1 MIMTAALPGGP
12 ESRVENRIYRFDE
25 LSVDPLRRVLLRDGE
40 AVAVTPKALAVL
52 LVLLENRGE
61 VVAKEELIRQ
71 VWASAYVS
79 DANLTQTVSSLRKA
93 LGDRT
98 GGRRYVV
105 TVSGQ
110 GYCFVAPVSI
120 TPAGEIQETP
130 EEPEEA
136 PAFRPAPG
144 SRPSSGMFPIYPE
157 TEKSG
162 PIPAELRRPVR
173 ENLPR
178 IGLGLALLAA
188 LLVLSLYLS
197 RLDRGPLALPED
209 LGTFAQPR
217 RPSVA
222 VLEFRDL
229 AGRPGTR
236 WLGAAL
242 SEMLTTELAA
252 GTRLRVVSRENVA
265 RARPYLQALE
275 SGGSN
280 GTGGEDLE
288 KIRSI
293 VGADLLVVGTY
304 LVLDE
309 GGERRIRLDVRVLEV
324 PGGDIAA
331 SLAEV
336 GPEAGLFELVSRT
349 GARLRQ
355 ELGVD
360 GLSPRQ
366 ARAARAL
373 QPGDPEAMRLYAQGL
388 ERLRASDAP
397 RALDVLRRAAG
408 LEPDSAVIHSALS
421 EAYGMLGYDEQA
433 LGEQKRAAALAG
445 PLAREPRL
453 GIQARFYE
461 LNREWD
467 RASETY
473 RSLWTFHPDNLEY
486 GLKLA
491 NTLMRGGRPA
501 EALETIAALHRL
513 PPPEGEDARADV
525 LEARIGRRLGD
536 PVVEL
541 RAAEAAVAKGRRSGE
556 ALLTVQGLVFQ
567 GDALLT
573 LGRTDQAIGI
583 FREALELA
591 GQDDNPMILGMA
603 HANLGYAL
611 MSRGDLDEAEAA
623 SREALAIAERIGSDV
638 GISAQYEVLG
648 DLHRLRGDLAESQDL
663 LERALA
669 VYLRLGDRTL
679 QGRVRAL
686 LGLTQWARGD
696 LDGARG
702 SLEQAQALS
711 RETGDR
717 ATDAAALSHL
727 GRVLESEGKLQEALR
742 QHEQAFYRFRRLG
755 DPGRSA
761 GALAQTAVVLGRL
774 GRPGRAG
781 RTGSVS
787 SIGDMET
794 ARRRF
799 EQVLQTRRRLG
810 DRIGIGEVLGALSG
824 IQYRQGDLA
833 AARRLADREAQI
845 ADETGSRT
853 LVAGALRAVARVDL
867 AMDRLPQA
875 RRALES
881 ALETLG
887 PDPSL
892 AEAGVRLDLARL
904 AVSEGRF
911 ADAGRLA
918 EPLAVWYGNRG
929 MSDGEAEALAVL
941 ADALL
946 RQGRLGDARR
956 AAERA
961 RVLVGESADRELRI
975 RAAARLAR
983 VEAVGGNVGDIRRAA
998 EELRRELA
1006 AARESGLVAA
1016 ALKARLALGEVLF
1029 AAGDAAGGRAAL
1041 LQARREADG
1050 AGFAKLAREAGR
1062 ALETGGS
1069 LGGWKN
1075 GRESVP

>member
-1 MIMTAALPGGP
+1 MITTAVIP
-12 ESRVENRIYRFDE
+12 ESPEGRVEKRIYRFDE
-25 LSVDPLRRVLLRDGE
+25 LTVDPLRRVLLRDGE
-40 AVAVTPKALAVL
+40 VVAVTPKALSIL

-61 VVAKEELIRQ
+61 VVSKEELIRQ

-98 GGRRYVV
+98 GDRRYVV
-105 TVSGQ
+105 TVPGQ
-110 GYCFVAPVSI
+110 GYCFAAPVSI
-120 TPAGEIQETP
+120 ASSGETALPGEDVEDQ
-130 EEPEEA
+130 EEA
-136 PAFRPAPG
+136 PALRPQPG
-144 SRPSSGMFPIYPE
+144 SRPSSGTFPIYPE
-157 TEKSG
+157 TENTG

-173 ENLPR
+173 ENLLR
-178 IGLGLALLAA
+178 ISLGLACLAA
-188 LLVLSLYLS
+188 LLVLSVYLS
-197 RLDRGPLALPED
+197 RLDRGPLKLPTD
-209 LGTFAQPR
+209 LGAFSQPR
-217 RPSVA
+217 RLSAA
-222 VLEFRDL
+222 VLGFRDL
-229 AGRPGTR
+229 SGRPETR
-236 WLGAAL
+236 WLGSAL

-265 RARPYLQALE
+265 RARPYLDALE
-275 SGGSN
+275 SGG
-280 GTGGEDLE
+280 TGAENLE

-309 GGERRIRLDVRVLEV
+309 GGERRIRLDIRILEV
-324 PGGDIAA
+324 PGGDIVA

-336 GPEAGLFELVSRT
+336 GPEAGLFELVART

-355 ELGVD
+355 ELGFD
-360 GLSPRQ
+360 ELSPQQ

-408 LEPDSAVIHSALS
+408 LEPASAVIHSALS

-433 LGEQKRAAALAG
+433 LDEQKRAAALAG
-445 PLAREPRL
+445 SLAREPRL

-461 LNREWD
+461 LNREWG

-491 NTLMRGGRPA
+491 NCLMRGGRPA
-501 EALETIAALHRL
+501 EALETVKAVHRL

-541 RAAEAAVAKGRRSGE
+541 RAAEAAAAKGRRSGE
-556 ALLTVQGLVFQ
+556 TLLTVQGLVFQ

-591 GQDDNPMILGMA
+591 GNDDNPMILGMA
-603 HANLGYAL
+603 HANLGFAL

-648 DLHRLRGDLAESQDL
+648 DLHRLRGDLAEAQDF
-663 LERALA
+663 LERALD

-679 QGRVRAL
+679 QGRIHAL
-686 LGLTQWARGD
+686 LGLTLWARGD

-717 ATDAAALSHL
+717 ATDVAALSHL
-727 GRVLESEGKLQEALR
+727 GRILESEGELQRALGLQE
-742 QHEQAFYRFRRLG
+742 EAFSRFRRLG

-761 GALAQTAVVLGRL
+761 GALAQSAAVLGRL
-774 GRPGRAG
+774 GR
-781 RTGSVS
+781 VND
-787 SIGDMET
+787 IET

-810 DRIGIGEVLGALSG
+810 DRIGIGEVLGALSE
-824 IQYRQGDLA
+824 IQYREGDLV
-833 AARRLADREAQI
+833 AARRLAGLEVQI

-853 LVAGALRAVARVDL
+853 LTADALRATARVDQ
-867 AMDRLPQA
+867 AADRLPQA
-875 RRALES
+875 RRSLES
-881 ALETLG
+881 ALAALG
-887 PDPSL
+887 PEPSL
-892 AEAGVRLDLARL
+892 AEAGVRLDLARV

-911 ADAGRLA
+911 KEAGRLA
-918 EPLAVWYGNRG
+918 GPVADWYGDRG
-929 MSDGEAEALAVL
+929 MSDGEAEALSVL

-946 RQGRLGDARR
+946 RQGSLAEARR

-961 RVLVGESADRELRI
+961 RVLLAETADRELRV

-983 VEAVGGNVGDIRRAA
+983 VEAAAAGLGELRRAA

-1006 AARESGLVAA
+1006 AAQESGLMAA
-1016 ALKARLALGEVLF
+1016 ALEARLALGEILL
-1029 AAGDAAGGRAAL
+1029 AAGDAAGGRAVL
-1041 LQARREADG
+1041 LQARKEAG
-1050 AGFAKLAREAGR
+1050 GRGFSRLAREAGQV
-1062 ALETGGS
+1062 LETGGV
-1069 LGGWKN
+1069 LGRGGEELDVN
-1075 GRESVP
+1075 GRTGPLPAR